1 MRATNAY
8 GRDKLEIISRPLSEP
23 ALLTMNV
30 GSDEFFIRLSEIHD
44 PFDDADDV
52 HDAGQ
57 SKAAKNGYQEHDKAF
72 FLIPEHELVNPQTAY
87 DYAKNSGNDLFVG
100 AGLFPILDR
109 RLAVERGWR
118 LDRFIT
124 WLKRRLIVR
133 LHWPL
138 RSNDR
143 QGGLA
148 VQTSLRKVGILSAA
162 LSTEDCHFLL
172 SFGRPS
178 EPAALV
184 LNVGSHEIFV

>member
-1 MRATNAY
+1 
-8 GRDKLEIISRPLSEP
+8 
-23 ALLTMNV
+23 MNV
-30 GSDEFFIRLSEIHD
+30 GSDEIFIRLSEIHD
-44 PFDDADDV
+44 PFDNSDNV

-57 SKAAKNGYQEHDKAF
+57 SKATQDGD
-72 FLIPEHELVNPQTAY
+72 
-87 DYAKNSGNDLFVG
+87 
-100 AGLFPILDR
+100 
-109 RLAVERGWR
+109 
-118 LDRFIT
+118 T
-124 WLKRRLIVR
+124 WLKRRSIVR

-148 VQTSLRKVGILSAA
+148 VQAGLCKVGILSAA

-172 SFGRPS
+172 SFSRPS

>member
-1 MRATNAY
+1 
-8 GRDKLEIISRPLSEP
+8 
-23 ALLTMNV
+23 MNV

-57 SKAAKNGYQEHDKAF
+57 SKAAKNG

-148 VQTSLRKVGILSAA
+148 VQTGLRKVGILSAA

>member
-1 MRATNAY
+1 MIRSYEFSAET
-8 GRDKLEIISRPLSEP
+8 SEP
-23 ALLTMNV
+23 ALLALDV
-30 GSDEFFIRLSEIHD
+30 SPDKVFIRLGEVHD
-44 PFDDADDV
+44 SFDDSDDV

-87 DYAKNSGNDLFVG
+87 NYAKNSGNDLFVG

-148 VQTSLRKVGILSAA
+148 VQTGLRKVGILSAA
-162 LSTEDCHFLL
+162 LSTEDCHFIELW
-172 SFGRPS
+172 
-178 EPAALV
+178 
-184 LNVGSHEIFV
+184 